1 MAIIVIGG
9 HTRNIG
15 KTSVVAG
22 LITALPELG
31 WTAMKITQFGHG
43 VCSISGAACG
53 CAVGEHAYAIQEE
66 RNRSGATDTS
76 RFLVAGAR
84 RSFWVRTKQ
93 GQLGLA
99 MPKLRRLLA
108 SEPYVIVESNSLL
121 GFIRP
126 DLYIVVLS
134 FDHSDFKPSARKYLA
149 KANAAVVIKGES
161 SEPRWGEIGGDAI
174 KKIPWYSVQPP
185 QYVSPD
191 LKEFVAASLNSSS
204 LDAGCRIPNPD

>member
-1 MAIIVIGG
+1 MATIVIGG

-22 LITALPELG
+22 LIAALPDLG

-43 VCSISGAACG
+43 VCSISGAACS
-53 CAVGEHAYAIQEE
+53 CAVDEHAYAIQEE

-76 RFLVAGAR
+76 RFLIAGAR

-93 GQLGLA
+93 GQLALA
-99 MPKLRRLLA
+99 MPKLQRLLA
-108 SEPYVIVESNSLL
+108 SEPYVIVESNSIM

-134 FDHSDFKPSARKYLA
+134 FDNSDFKLSARKYLA
-149 KANAAVVIKGES
+149 KADAAVVIKGES
-161 SEPRWGEIGGDAI
+161 SEPRWVDTGREDI
-174 KKIPWYSVQPP
+174 KRIPQYSVQPP

-191 LKEFVAASLNSSS
+191 LKEFVAASL
-204 LDAGCRIPNPD
+204 A